1 MYNNTLI
8 IFSSDNGGPA
18 DHANNYPFRGSKG
31 SFFEG
36 GTRVA
41 AYISGGWL
49 QPSLRGAHMDKM
61 MHITDWYG
69 TLSTLAGYTVDDPK
83 AAAAKLPALDTL
95 VVGNQGSFYPGPH
108 MPNETDSNASDFPC
122 GSGCLF
128 NLTKDPVEHNNLAGD
143 PRYADVLT
151 KLIARQQ
158 YYFGTYFQSNGNGN
172 TKDPKATAKAIAN
185 GGYWGPWLPNGTLP
199 PPPPSP
205 SPGPGPPPV
214 PPVPPT
220 GEGVLFTMKVGGVP
234 QMVADGRHVAGTD
247 VVACLTTT
255 SFVGLQDSNAVKLG
269 ACDGDS
275 KWELDLNNGGAI
287 RTALHVKADEAYL
300 RHVPPR
306 GTCTTGT
313 NFKTGM
319 VTTDVFSLWDAGTNQ
334 IKSDNCNDPPMCA
347 GPVTTAQGALIVLLP
362 CSNTAQTTW
371 TKVENGTAV

>member
-1 MYNNTLI
+1 
-8 IFSSDNGGPA
+8 
-18 DHANNYPFRGSKG
+18 
-31 SFFEG
+31 
-36 GTRVA
+36 
-41 AYISGGWL
+41 
-49 QPSLRGAHMDKM
+49 
-61 MHITDWYG
+61 
-69 TLSTLAGYTVDDPK
+69 VDDPK
-83 AAAAKLPALDTL
+83 AAAAKLPALDTVDLWPYISGASATSARTEMCMGGYGATWDTSGALIWTDPADNATDWKL

-172 TKDPKATAKAIAN
+172 TKDPKATARAIAN

-220 GEGVLFTMKVGGVP
+220 GEGVLFTMKVGGVR

-319 VTTDVFSLWDAGTNQ
+319 VTTNVFSLWDAGTNQ
-334 IKSDNCNDPPMCA
+334 IKSDDCNDPPMCA